1 MNQTFRKTDYSK
13 LFFIR
18 TRLIFPMCLIY
29 TPVTETL
36 LKEILMKK
44 EEEFLQIV
52 SQSIYVQGLSREW
65 SGFAQRWWKSS
76 CPESLSQGFVTLS
89 DLYRALQRKFV
100 ICLFPRPKLCPV
112 LPFWPTAGETW
123 AAPAFL
129 RASLTG
135 WLSPCLFLEALC
147 LQAVPQRS
155 KCRWALA
162 GMIQPVSLS
171 NCFMVNSEIL
181 SIYDVPL
188 VHLNFVSIPAVQMR
202 IWPGIYRERILYIW
216 KKITVSLIYII
227 TE

>member
-100 ICLFPRPKLCPV
+100 ICLFPPPDSV
-112 LPFWPTAGETW
+112 LSFLSDPLLEKPGQLLPSWELPWLGGSPHASSLKHCACRQFLSAVNAAGLWLGWSSQSASATALW
-123 AAPAFL
+123 SIQKSCQYMMFL
-129 RASLTG
+129 
-135 WLSPCLFLEALC
+135 W
-147 LQAVPQRS
+147 
-155 KCRWALA
+155 
-162 GMIQPVSLS
+162 
-171 NCFMVNSEIL
+171 
-181 SIYDVPL
+181 SI
-188 VHLNFVSIPAVQMR
+188 
-202 IWPGIYRERILYIW
+202 
-216 KKITVSLIYII
+216 
-227 TE
+227 

>member
-44 EEEFLQIV
+44 EEEFLRIV

-100 ICLFPRPKLCPV
+100 ICLFPLETLSCPSFLIHCWRNLGSSCLPESFPDCVALPMPLPWSTVPAGSSSEQQMPLGFGCWDDPASQPQQLLYGQFRNPVNIWCSPGPSKLC
-112 LPFWPTAGETW
+112 FHSCCSNEN
-123 AAPAFL
+123 
-129 RASLTG
+129 
-135 WLSPCLFLEALC
+135 
-147 LQAVPQRS
+147 
-155 KCRWALA
+155 LA
-162 GMIQPVSLS
+162 WDL
-171 NCFMVNSEIL
+171 
-181 SIYDVPL
+181 
-188 VHLNFVSIPAVQMR
+188 
-202 IWPGIYRERILYIW
+202 
-216 KKITVSLIYII
+216 
-227 TE
+227 